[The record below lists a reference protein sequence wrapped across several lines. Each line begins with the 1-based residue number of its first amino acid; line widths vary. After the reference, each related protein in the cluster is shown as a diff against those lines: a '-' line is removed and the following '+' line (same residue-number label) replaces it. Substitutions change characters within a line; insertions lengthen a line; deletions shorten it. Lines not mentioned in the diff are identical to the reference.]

1 MQGATDHQPAARG
14 GTSGA
19 AGSAPSIMVEAFG
32 LRFASDRAIPGARI
46 AQADGQGAALTI
58 AAGEARLDDAD
69 IVAMPYRY
77 RPPSA
82 DAGAALLF
90 TPPGVAHYLCR
101 PDQGILISPD
111 PAADDAMVSALL
123 VATALPALM
132 WMRGGFMLH
141 ASAFIAIGQTEAI
154 ALSAPS
160 GGGKSTLLAEALVRG
175 AQLLADDSLC
185 LDANG
190 ATLTGCGLP
199 CGYFTHDRRFVAV
212 PGDQQCAAAPLGTLV
227 ILDRAPGHPPG
238 IAPLTGVAALE
249 ALLQARHRPRVP
261 ALVAD
266 RAQSLANAAR
276 IASRLSILKLSTG
289 PLDAAA
295 TLDLLYREL
304 AL

>member
-1 MQGATDHQPAARG
+1 MQGATDHQPTPRG
-14 GTSGA
+14 VASGTTG
-19 AGSAPSIMVEAFG
+19 GAPSIMVEAFG
-32 LRFASDRAIPGARI
+32 LRFASDRTIPGARI
-46 AQADGQGAALTI
+46 ADADAQGAALTI
-58 AAGEARLDDAD
+58 AAGEARLDDAG
-69 IVAMPYRY
+69 IVAEPYRY

-90 TPPGVAHYLCR
+90 TPPGVANYLCQ

-111 PAADDAMVSALL
+111 PAADEVDVSALL

-132 WMRGGFMLH
+132 WMRGGYMLH
-141 ASAFIAIGQTEAI
+141 ASAFIAMGQTEAI

-160 GGGKSTLLAEALVRG
+160 GAGKSTLLAEALGRG

-185 LDANG
+185 LDG
-190 ATLTGCGLP
+190 DDATLLGRGLP
-199 CGYFTHDRRFVAV
+199 GGYFTRDRRFVSVAS
-212 PGDQQCAAAPLGTLV
+212 DKQCGAAPLGTLV
-227 ILDRAPGHPPG
+227 ILDRDPAHLPG

-249 ALLQARHRPRVP
+249 ALLKARHRPRVP

-266 RAQSLANAAR
+266 RAQILASAAR
-276 IASRLSILKLSTG
+276 IASRLRILKLSTG